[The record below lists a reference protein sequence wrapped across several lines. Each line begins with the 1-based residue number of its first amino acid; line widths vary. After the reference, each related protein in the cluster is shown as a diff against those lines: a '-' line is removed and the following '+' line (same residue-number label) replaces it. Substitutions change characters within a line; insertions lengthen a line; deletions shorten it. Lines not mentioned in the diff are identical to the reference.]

1 MIDSA
6 QLHHLPRA
14 IAAKSPGD
22 IDSLLANM
30 APLAPLLDCI
40 PSAVFFIKDLQAR
53 YLIANLTLAQRCGFK
68 SIRPLLGKTSAEV
81 FPAVLGPVYTEQDQR
96 VLQQGVTIKG
106 QLELHLYGSR
116 EPGWCLTHKLPLYDR
131 DARIIGM
138 AGISLDLQAAHDT
151 HPAYARLAAV
161 DRHIREH
168 CSEAIRLQDLTR
180 IAKLSAAQLERYCKR
195 IFHLTP
201 RQMIHKARLEQA
213 SQLLLTQEPITEVA
227 LQCGYTDHSA
237 FSRQFKALTG
247 LSPRQFRQNAAA
259 PLTPDRKCGSR
270 TGH

>member
-6 QLHHLPRA
+6 QLHRLPGA
-14 IAAKSPGD
+14 IAAHAPRD
-22 IDSLLANM
+22 INSLLANI
-30 APLAPLLDCI
+30 APLTPLLDCI
-40 PSAVFFIKDLQAR
+40 PNAVFFIKDLQAR

-96 VLQQGVTIKG
+96 VLCQGITIKG

-116 EPGWCLTHKLPLYDR
+116 EPGWCLTHKLPLHGR
-131 DARIIGM
+131 DGQIIGM
-138 AGISLDLQAAHDT
+138 AGISLDLQAPQDT
-151 HPAYARLAAV
+151 HPAYERLAAV
-161 DRHIREH
+161 DQHIREH
-168 CSEAIRLQDLTR
+168 YSEAIRLEDLTR
-180 IAKLSAAQLERYCKR
+180 IANLSTAQLERYCKR

-213 SQLLLTQEPITEVA
+213 SRLLVTDEPITEVA
-227 LQCGYTDHSA
+227 LRCGYTDHSA

-247 LSPRQFRQNAAA
+247 LSPRQFRQNA
-259 PLTPDRKCGSR
+259 TR
-270 TGH
+270 

>member
-14 IAAKSPGD
+14 MAAQRPRD
-22 IDSLLANM
+22 IDSLLAN
-30 APLAPLLDCI
+30 LALVMPLLDGI
-40 PSAVFFIKDLQAR
+40 PSAVFFVKDLQAR

-68 SIRPLLGKTSAEV
+68 NIRPLLGKTSAEV
-81 FPAVLGPVYTEQDQR
+81 FPEMLGPVYTEQDRR
-96 VLQQGVTIKG
+96 VLLQGITIKG

-116 EPGWCLTHKLPLYDR
+116 EPGWCLTHKLPLHGSSGE
-131 DARIIGM
+131 IIGM
-138 AGISLDLQAAHDT
+138 AGISLDLQAARDT
-151 HPAYARLAAV
+151 HPAYERLAAV

-168 CSEAIRLQDLTR
+168 YIEAIRLEDLTR
-180 IAKLSAAQLERYCKR
+180 IANLSIAQLERYCKR

-201 RQMIHKARLEQA
+201 RQMIHKARLENA
-213 SQLLLTQEPITEVA
+213 SRLLITEEPITEVA

-247 LSPRQFRQNAAA
+247 VSPRQFRLNAG
-259 PLTPDRKCGSR
+259 R
-270 TGH
+270 